1 MHFTQKAWLLCLFA
15 LCLAGPA
22 FAKKEKKASD
32 EQGIIHR
39 LMGCLS
45 HRDPYCYTDL
55 WPDLDT
61 LSALVMK
68 YSELGSRDYRRAAS
82 LQRQPLK
89 VMHAD
94 SVFQAYLRENFD
106 SVIASGSRLG
116 IHWDGIVLTRYELIR
131 QHETRDSLYEK
142 LAPVRF
148 VGYLFFMDIATGR
161 NYGILVGNILK
172 INGGWWGGEL
182 GAVYP
187 ATSRDEWRAAQKADL
202 KEKRERKNHPV
213 VQVAPPGEVVPSEDS
228 SNDAHTESDMDAGTK
243 PVTTNVVSRLFYSGM
258 FDNEIPVQLYVRGLA
273 GSCPDQLCGWEAIY
287 KFGDQDDFVLLDVS
301 KTKEGKWQFIEEPP
315 AATME
320 LSLKDKTYTGSWIS
334 AEDQTGYDV
343 KLTEITASA
352 KKIVHLDKI
361 FAELKTARKQ

>member
-1 MHFTQKAWLLCLFA
+1 MHLSRKAWILCLIA
-15 LCLAGPA
+15 LCFAAPA

-32 EQGIIHR
+32 EQGIIHK
-39 LMGCLS
+39 LIGCLA
-45 HRDPYCYTDL
+45 HTDPYCYTDL

-68 YSELGSRDYRRAAS
+68 YSGQGSKDYWHAVA

-89 VMHAD
+89 VMRAD
-94 SVFQAYLRENFD
+94 SVFQAALRENFD
-106 SVIASGSRLG
+106 SVVASGRRLG

-131 QHETRDSLYEK
+131 QHETRDTLYER

-187 ATSRDEWRAAQKADL
+187 ATSRDEWQAAQRAAL
-202 KEKRERKNHPV
+202 KERRTRKDTAV
-213 VQVAPPGEVVPSEDS
+213 VQESTPGEVVPSEDS
-228 SNDAHTESDMDAGTK
+228 SGAASSEPEAK

-273 GSCPDQLCGWEAIY
+273 GSCPNALCGWEAIY
-287 KFGDQDDFVLLDVS
+287 KFGDQDDYVLLDVS
-301 KTKEGKWQFIEEPP
+301 KTKDGKWQFIEVPP
-315 AATME
+315 SATME
-320 LSLKDKTYTGSWIS
+320 LELKDNTYTGSWIS

-343 KLTEITASA
+343 KLSEIPASA
-352 KKIVHLDKI
+352 KKIIQLDKI
-361 FAELKTARKQ
+361 FAELKTSRK